1 MLIRKISAI
10 LLLAFSFLILSCGDD
25 KNSDDIKTE
34 KVKTDDKV
42 LSDIIIDEE
51 LGISYQVPL
60 QWELMSS
67 ELTERYVAR
76 LDSEKFDG
84 NFIVYQPKAFYFNS
98 SISGLLRVGGIDK
111 SKESEEKELS
121 IQNYITL
128 YQKFNSVQ
136 NIKQKKIQ
144 TDNLLVTQLIIE
156 KSNLL
161 SFKNIF
167 VNKNKKI
174 IQFDFSLQQKDYDK
188 NKHAIEKSL
197 ASIKNL

>member
-1 MLIRKISAI
+1 MTIRKISTI
-10 LLLAFSFLILSCGDD
+10 LLFAFSFLILSCGDD

-34 KVKTDDKV
+34 EVKTDDKV

-144 TDNLLVTQLIIE
+144 TDNLIVTQLIIE

-174 IQFDFSLQQKDYDK
+174 IQFDFSLQQKDYFN
-188 NKHAIEKSL
+188 NKHAIEISL

>member
-1 MLIRKISAI
+1 MTIRKISAI
-10 LLLAFSFLILSCGDD
+10 LLFAYSFLILSCGDD
-25 KNSDDIKTE
+25 KNSYDIKTE

-111 SKESEEKELS
+111 SKESGEKELS

-167 VNKNKKI
+167 FNKNKKI
-174 IQFDFSLQQKDYDK
+174 IQFDFSLQQKDYDR
-188 NKHAIEKSL
+188 NKHVIEISL

>member
-1 MLIRKISAI
+1 MTIRKLAPI
-10 LLLAFSFLILSCGDD
+10 LLLAISLFVLSC
-25 KNSDDIKTE
+25 SDRKTSEDIKTE
-34 KVKTDDKV
+34 EVKTDDKI

-98 SISGLLRVGGIDK
+98 GISGLLRVGSVDK
-111 SKESEEKELS
+111 SEDSEEKELS
-121 IQNYITL
+121 VQYYITL
-128 YQKFNSVQ
+128 YKKFNSSK

-144 TDNLLVTQLIIE
+144 TNNLVITQLIIE
-156 KSNLL
+156 KSNLI

-167 VNKNKKI
+167 MNKNDKI
-174 IQFDFSLQQKDYDK
+174 VQFDFSIQQKDYENSK
-188 NKHAIEKSL
+188 STIETSL
-197 ASIKNL
+197 ASIKIL

>member
-1 MLIRKISAI
+1 MTIRKISAI
-10 LLLAFSFLILSCGDD
+10 LLLAFSFLIVSCGDD
-25 KNSDDIKTE
+25 KNSGDIKTE
-34 KVKTDDKV
+34 EVKTDDKV

-167 VNKNKKI
+167 VNKNNKI

-188 NKHAIEKSL
+188 NKHAIEISL

>member
-1 MLIRKISAI
+1 MTIRKISAI
-10 LLLAFSFLILSCGDD
+10 FLLAFSFLIVSCGDD

-34 KVKTDDKV
+34 EVKTDDKV

-111 SKESEEKELS
+111 SKESEDKELS

-156 KSNLL
+156 KSKLL

-188 NKHAIEKSL
+188 NKHAIEISL

>member
-1 MLIRKISAI
+1 MTIRKLAPI
-10 LLLAFSFLILSCGDD
+10 LLLAISLFVLSC
-25 KNSDDIKTE
+25 SDRKTSEDIKTE
-34 KVKTDDKV
+34 EVKTDDKI

-98 SISGLLRVGGIDK
+98 GISGLLRVGSVDK
-111 SKESEEKELS
+111 SEDSEEKELS
-121 IQNYITL
+121 VQYYITL
-128 YQKFNSVQ
+128 YKKFNSSK

-144 TDNLLVTQLIIE
+144 TNNLVITQLIIE
-156 KSNLL
+156 KSNLI

-167 VNKNKKI
+167 MNKNDKI
-174 IQFDFSLQQKDYDK
+174 VQFDFSIQQKDYENSK
-188 NKHAIEKSL
+188 SAIETSL
-197 ASIKNL
+197 ASIKIL